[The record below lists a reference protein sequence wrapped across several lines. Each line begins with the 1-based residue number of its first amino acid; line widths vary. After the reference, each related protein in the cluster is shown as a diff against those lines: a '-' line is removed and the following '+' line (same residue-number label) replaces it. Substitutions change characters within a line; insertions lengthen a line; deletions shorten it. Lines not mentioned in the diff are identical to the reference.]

1 MPRVRKCDICEVEF
15 MSYHGIKTCS
25 DQCRAEKRK
34 QQNEK
39 GNKRRYHKESN
50 IPYDKICPICGKS
63 FESLRKKYCSDQCA
77 KKARTIYV
85 KENSDQYYKDHK
97 EDIICKV
104 KASKKNKRE
113 RDHKYEIC
121 KSNTGF
127 NKTNR

>member
-1 MPRVRKCDICEVEF
+1 MKREIKEDIIKNLIFLMIRYVLYVE
-15 MSYHGIKTCS
+15 
-25 DQCRAEKRK
+25 
-34 QQNEK
+34 NLL
-39 GNKRRYHKESN
+39 NL
-50 IPYDKICPICGKS
+50 
-63 FESLRKKYCSDQCA
+63 FEKKYCSDQCA